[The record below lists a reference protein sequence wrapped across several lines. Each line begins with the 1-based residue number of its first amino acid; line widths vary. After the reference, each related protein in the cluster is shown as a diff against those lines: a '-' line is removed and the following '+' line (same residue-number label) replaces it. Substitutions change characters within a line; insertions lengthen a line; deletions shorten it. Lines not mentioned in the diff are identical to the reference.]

1 MKICIFYTSPKLGD
15 IILQLPFI
23 KSISNYYKTEVTLCI
38 NSHIKI
44 KSILENQKYISNIIE
59 NPFRRGRFFF
69 QDILKLK
76 QDLNKENINYAFILE
91 KTKGPAIACKLAR
104 INKIYGFGIGS
115 QKYLVSNSDRLNKN
129 DLRYNYTEQSIKFLN
144 NLKISH
150 NFKDKFIILK
160 NENKSNF
167 IKIYQHLPKPWV
179 CFAVDSTEVNRIWPQ
194 KNFAE
199 LADKLFEKKLAKTI
213 FVINHENHKQYF
225 QEIVKNSK
233 YENQFINCKSLDR
246 SQIIHLIDVCEYFV
260 GIDSGPSCVAGALD
274 KKTFCI
280 IGPTDATLPR
290 FNSMVKIKSDIY
302 DSSRE
307 IGINRCGDNFL
318 QDNSEVKTIKVQ
330 KVFEE
335 IKSHLQDKEYSE

>member
-23 KSISNYYKTEVTLCI
+23 KAISAHYKVKIILCI

-59 NPFRRGRFFF
+59 NPFRRGKYFF

-76 QDLNKENINYAFILE
+76 KDLNKENVNIAYILE
-91 KTKGPAIACKLAR
+91 KTKGSAIACKLA
-104 INKIYGFGIGS
+104 NVSKIYGFGIGS
-115 QKYLVSNSDRLNKN
+115 QKYLVSNSDKLNKN
-129 DLRYNYTEQSIKFLN
+129 DLRYNYTKQSIKFLN
-144 NLKISH
+144 KLKILY
-150 NFKDKFIILK
+150 NFNDKFIILK

-167 IKIYQHLPKPWV
+167 IKIYRHLPKPWV

-199 LADKLFEKKLAKTI
+199 LADKLFENKLAKTI

-233 YENQFINCKSLDR
+233 YEKQFINCKSLNR
-246 SQIIHLIDVCEYFV
+246 SEIIHLIDVCEYFV

-290 FNSMVKIKSDIY
+290 FNSMIKITSDIY
-302 DSSRE
+302 DKSRE
-307 IGINRCGDNFL
+307 VGLKRCGDNFL
-318 QDNSEVKTIKVQ
+318 QNDSEVKTISVF
-330 KVFEE
+330 KVFDTI
-335 IKSHLQDKEYSE
+335 IKNL

>member
-1 MKICIFYTSPKLGD
+1 MKICVFYTSPKLGD

-23 KSISNYYKTEVTLCI
+23 KAISTHYKVKITLCI

-76 QDLNKENINYAFILE
+76 QDLNKENINSAFILE

-115 QKYLVSNSDRLNKN
+115 QKYLVSNSDKLNKN

-144 NLKISH
+144 KLKISH
-150 NFKDKFIILK
+150 NFEDKFVILK
-160 NENKSNF
+160 NENKSKF
-167 IKIYQHLPKPWV
+167 VQVYHYLPKPWV

-225 QEIVKNSK
+225 QEIVKHSK

-290 FNSMVKIKSDIY
+290 FNSIKKITSDIY
-302 DSSRE
+302 DRNRE
-307 IGINRCGDNFL
+307 VGIYRCGDNFI
-318 QDNSEVKTIKVQ
+318 QNDSEVKTISVT
-330 KVFEE
+330 KVFDT
-335 IKSHLQDKEYSE
+335 IVKNL

>member
-1 MKICIFYTSPKLGD
+1 MKICVFYTSPKLGD

-23 KSISNYYKTEVTLCI
+23 KAISTHYKVKITLCI

-76 QDLNKENINYAFILE
+76 QDLNKENINSAFILE

-115 QKYLVSNSDRLNKN
+115 QSLFVDKSVKLNKN

-144 NLKISH
+144 NLDIIY
-150 NFKDKFIILK
+150 NFKDKFIVLNNVDREDFEK
-160 NENKSNF
+160 NYEF
-167 IKIYQHLPKPWV
+167 LPKPWV

-199 LADKLFEKKLAKTI
+199 LADKLFERKLAKTI

-290 FNSMVKIKSDIY
+290 FNSIKKITSDIY
-302 DSSRE
+302 DNNRE
-307 IGINRCGDNFL
+307 VGIYRCGDNFI
-318 QDNSEVKTIKVQ
+318 QNDSEVKTISVS
-330 KVFEE
+330 KVFDT
-335 IKSHLQDKEYSE
+335 IVKNL

>member
-1 MKICIFYTSPKLGD
+1 MKICVFYTSPKLGD

-23 KSISNYYKTEVTLCI
+23 KAISTHYKVKITLCI

-76 QDLNKENINYAFILE
+76 QDLNKENINSAFILE
-91 KTKGPAIACKLAR
+91 KTKGPALACKLAN
-104 INKIYGFGIGS
+104 IKKIFGFGIGS
-115 QKYLVSNSDRLNKN
+115 QSLFVDKSVKLNKN

-144 NLKISH
+144 NLDIIY
-150 NFKDKFIILK
+150 NFKDKFIVLNNVDREDFEK
-160 NENKSNF
+160 NYEF
-167 IKIYQHLPKPWV
+167 LPKPWV

-199 LADKLFEKKLAKTI
+199 LADKLFERKLAKTI

-290 FNSMVKIKSDIY
+290 FNSIKKITSDIY
-302 DSSRE
+302 DNNRE
-307 IGINRCGDNFL
+307 VGIYRCGDNFI
-318 QDNSEVKTIKVQ
+318 QNDSEVKTISVT
-330 KVFEE
+330 KVFDT
-335 IKSHLQDKEYSE
+335 IVKNL